1 MILIKLLIIGSR
13 NIKHFDFSNYVP
25 KSAELI
31 ISGGASGI
39 DSLAEAYAD
48 EHRISKLI
56 VYPNYKRY
64 AKGAPLKRNEIMV
77 DNADAVLAIWD
88 GVSRGTLHTVKYAI
102 STEKPLLLLKSVGGK
117 YEIEKEYLYTSML

>member
-48 EHRISKLI
+48 AHRISKLI

-102 STEKPLLLLKSVGGK
+102 STEKPLLSA
-117 YEIEKEYLYTSML
+117 